1 MYKTRSQ
8 AWDEV
13 MAYAKKLERIQAICK
28 EVYDTEDMMGYTKE
42 QRSQVYKI
50 YTERFK

>member
-28 EVYDTEDMMGYTKE
+28 EVYNTEDMTGYTNE
-42 QRSQVYKI
+42 QRTQVYKI
-50 YTERFK
+50 YVERFK